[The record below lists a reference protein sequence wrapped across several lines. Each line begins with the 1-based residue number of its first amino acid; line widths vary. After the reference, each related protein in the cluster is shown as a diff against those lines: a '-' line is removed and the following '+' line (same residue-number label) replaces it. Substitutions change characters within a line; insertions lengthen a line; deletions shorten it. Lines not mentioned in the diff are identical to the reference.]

1 MSESEKVEIKTCIM
15 IKRMLGMMQL
25 KFVYSDVQGVT
36 FDLKQPTDERCTL
49 NRSGDVFE
57 TSAERA

>member
-1 MSESEKVEIKTCIM
+1 MYNGKN
-15 IKRMLGMMQL
+15 MLGMVQL

-57 TSAERA
+57 TNAERA